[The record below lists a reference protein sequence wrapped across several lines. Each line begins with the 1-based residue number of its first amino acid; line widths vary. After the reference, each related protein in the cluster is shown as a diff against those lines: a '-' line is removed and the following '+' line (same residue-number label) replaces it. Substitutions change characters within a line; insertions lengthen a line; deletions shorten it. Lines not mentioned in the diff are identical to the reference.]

1 MSEALL
7 SISIL
12 SQITGNWSKW
22 GGGRISLV
30 SLISSGEWYCQN
42 CGKTQTKDLPSYMVP
57 VDHLNRDFAKVCS
70 ECKRKLI
77 IEKFKTF
84 FELNDLKTHD

>member
-1 MSEALL
+1 MSEAML
-7 SISIL
+7 SVSFL

-30 SLISSGEWYCQN
+30 SLVSIGEWYCQN
-42 CGKTQTKDLPSYMVP
+42 CGRKQTRDLPGYMVP

-70 ECKRKLI
+70 DCYHQKLI
-77 IEKFKTF
+77 KKLKTF
-84 FELNDLKTHD
+84 FELKTLPL